1 MSIPMDSSA
10 WLDNS
15 TRAHTIQ
22 VLPLTDGAT
31 LGLFGTLRPTAVL
44 CILIV
49 LFILGMGPFYDF
61 IERKGNKHVILGD
74 CGWWLRRT
82 MMTKF
87 NLDPNNVVFDGYAN
101 FTKQKKIWATW
112 INDELIHILPPELF
126 DDIKNQPLQKLS
138 FLKVVDEVDPP
149 PKLPEPELT
158 LDSTSCGICM
168 SATCSISAFTDLAI
182 EERIAPPMN
191 SRGWRTVMLWDA
203 TLDIIHRVTAAVM
216 VGPELAAD
224 PEYIHHARG
233 YTEEVTSFNAPL
245 FAVPSFMRV
254 PYFWLSKGG
263 RQIRKHQAEVRKF
276 VYPELRRRQAENYSS
291 ENFSMLDGLL
301 KSAKDSDTEKPF
313 ARIVDQ
319 ELFLTFAAAGLF
331 SVVVSQLI
339 LSVLGYPEY
348 LEPLRQEIETAVKE
362 CGGWNKDAA
371 ARMPKLDSFLRETL
385 RLSPP
390 TALTLQRK
398 VDVDIPLSNGDVVKA
413 GTLIGFPTLAIQ
425 RDPEYYDRPLEFD
438 AYRFYDAE
446 TDTVKVKSVTQSR
459 TYLPF
464 GYGTQTCPGRFLATE
479 TSKIVFA
486 KFIVDYEMKF
496 TPKRVGKPVDWP
508 IGGQIMPS
516 IDTYVSFRRRKH

>member
-1 MSIPMDSSA
+1 
-10 WLDNS
+10 
-15 TRAHTIQ
+15 
-22 VLPLTDGAT
+22 
-31 LGLFGTLRPTAVL
+31 
-44 CILIV
+44 
-49 LFILGMGPFYDF
+49 
-61 IERKGNKHVILGD
+61 
-74 CGWWLRRT
+74 

-138 FLKVVDEVDPP
+138 FLKVVDEHFMWNLHVGDMVCQRDYV
-149 PKLPEPELT
+149 KAVKSQLNFSLPSMT
-158 LDSTSCGICM
+158 TYIADQ
-168 SATCSISAFTDLAI
+168 TDLAI